1 MRLSSC
7 SPALDSYT
15 SLLAYSLTCA
25 LPRPLAVVS
34 PYRQAPMRGAVQ
46 HWVTRGYK
54 RLAQQAMYFAIPI
67 GAGPSSPPP
76 YPLAPA
82 PEDPRISY

>member
-1 MRLSSC
+1 
-7 SPALDSYT
+7 
-15 SLLAYSLTCA
+15 
-25 LPRPLAVVS
+25 
-34 PYRQAPMRGAVQ
+34 MRGAVQ

-82 PEDPRISY
+82 PEDPRIPY